1 MVVTKKEKKAKMD
14 NKETLS
20 ASESV
25 VHKDELIKERI
36 ILAAFEHFSQYGIKS
51 ISMDYIAR
59 SIGIS
64 KRTIYDYFSDKE
76 ELLTEGINY
85 YNRKRKVALI
95 QIYKETDSALDAMLS
110 FYAKVMDKPRW
121 YSKKFYDDLQK
132 FPKAVKKLEE
142 EKKLFSD
149 ECLHLFNRGME
160 EGCFLKGVNYD
171 IISLLLREH
180 QNMLRPS
187 KIFSNYSTIEVC
199 DTILFTFL
207 RGCCTENGRAAL
219 EAFMAGRRNRV

>member
-1 MVVTKKEKKAKMD
+1 MAVTKKEKQKEMD
-14 NKETLS
+14 NKDVS

-36 ILAAFEHFSQYGIKS
+36 ILAAFEQFSQYGIKS
-51 ISMDYIAR
+51 ISMDYVAR

-76 ELLTEGINY
+76 ELLTEGIDY
-85 YNRKRKVALI
+85 YNRRRKLALI
-95 QIYKETDSALDAMLS
+95 QIYKETDSALGAMLS
-110 FYAKVMDKPRW
+110 FYAKVMDNPRW

-132 FPKAVKKLEE
+132 FPKAVKKLET

-149 ECLHLFNRGME
+149 ECLCLFSRGVE

-171 IISLLLREH
+171 IISLLLRGH
-180 QNMLRPS
+180 QDMLHPS
-187 KIFSNYSTIEVC
+187 KIFADYATREVC
-199 DTILFTFL
+199 DTILFTFI
-207 RGCCTENGRAAL
+207 RGCCTENGRAVL
-219 EAFMAGRRNRV
+219 EAFAAGRRSRL

>member
-1 MVVTKKEKKAKMD
+1 MKKEKGVATAG
-14 NKETLS
+14 KETS
-20 ASESV
+20 SEVESM

-36 ILAAFEHFSQYGIKS
+36 ILAAFEQFSQYGIKS

-85 YNRKRKVALI
+85 YNRQRKLLLI
-95 QIYKETDSALDAMLS
+95 QIYKETTSVLDAMLS
-110 FYAKVMDKPRW
+110 FYAKVMSNPRW

-132 FPKAVKKLEE
+132 FPKAIQKLEE
-142 EKKLFSD
+142 EKNVFSQ
-149 ECLHLFNRGME
+149 ECLHLFTKGIE
-160 EGCFLKGVNYD
+160 EGDFLKEVNYD
-171 IISLLLREH
+171 IVSLLLREH
-180 QNMLRPS
+180 QSMLHPS
-187 KIFSNYSTIEVC
+187 QIFAHYSTIEVC

-207 RGCCTENGRAAL
+207 RGCCTESGRAKL
-219 EAFMAGRRNRV
+219 DAFVAGRHSRM